1 MKTKGSTLILLL
13 LAGVILYAA
22 TKKRKGSIEIGPLKS
37 GFNPEDI
44 LTDEEKSMFELL
56 KTKIYYYY

>member
-1 MKTKGSTLILLL
+1 MKTKGSLLILLL
-13 LAGVILYAA
+13 LAGVVVYAA

-44 LTDEEKSMFELL
+44 LTDDEKTMFEL
-56 KTKIYYYY
+56 

>member
-13 LAGVILYAA
+13 LAGVIIYAA
-22 TKKRKGSIEIGPLKS
+22 TKKKKRKGSIEIGPLKS

-44 LTDEEKSMFELL
+44 LTDEEKTMFEL
-56 KTKIYYYY
+56 

>member
-1 MKTKGSTLILLL
+1 MKTKGSTLILIL
-13 LAGVILYAA
+13 LAGVVIYVA

-44 LTDEEKSMFELL
+44 LTDEEKIMFE
-56 KTKIYYYY
+56 I

>member
-13 LAGVILYAA
+13 LAGVIIYAS
-22 TKKRKGSIEIGPLKS
+22 TRKRKGSIEIGPLRS

-44 LTDEEKSMFELL
+44 LTDEEKTMFE
-56 KTKIYYYY
+56 I